1 MNPVELRDRPN
12 IPAAGIPYEQG
23 DYVKHRFCA
32 EWRGVAAKKRH
43 RQPMFVSVNGG
54 PIGCELCGRR
64 VSRRLK
70 RILLKNCG
78 LYHDSYNGRK
88 VIYYQFFRDD
98 LAIEGLEASALILRV
113 LEESP

>member
-1 MNPVELRDRPN
+1 MNPVPLRDRPN
-12 IPAAGIPYEQG
+12 ISVIGVPFEQG
-23 DYVKHRFCA
+23 DYVRHRWCA
-32 EWRGVAAKKRH
+32 EWRGLAAKKKN
-43 RQPMFVSVNGG
+43 RQPMFVSVSGG

-70 RILLKNCG
+70 RVLLKNCG
-78 LYHDSYNGRK
+78 LYHDSYGPRK

-98 LAIEGLEASALILRV
+98 LAIEGLEGVPLVRRV